1 MFVSLTRIK
10 KVINNPISGW
20 MFLWQYIKAR
30 LLKYKKI
37 KNILPSNKY
46 KFLIEDEVFLK
57 LLEKN
62 IDLKLSFGW
71 ITLQHWLAKL
81 ILLEQVYRITMIAQN
96 RSYHY

>member
-1 MFVSLTRIK
+1 
-10 KVINNPISGW
+10 

-62 IDLKLSFGW
+62 IADDIKIFDNIDL
-71 ITLQHWLAKL
+71 
-81 ILLEQVYRITMIAQN
+81 QN
-96 RSYHY
+96 IN